1 MLRSCI
7 IPWLYVREEYKQ
19 ELQLLDCRPSSK
31 SQPFGWS
38 RSDFLISLDQD
49 WSDFAA
55 VTSVQLSDK
64 PRVR

>member
-1 MLRSCI
+1 MH
-7 IPWLYVREEYKQ
+7 VREEYKQ

-38 RSDFLISLDQD
+38 RSDFLISQFSLDQD